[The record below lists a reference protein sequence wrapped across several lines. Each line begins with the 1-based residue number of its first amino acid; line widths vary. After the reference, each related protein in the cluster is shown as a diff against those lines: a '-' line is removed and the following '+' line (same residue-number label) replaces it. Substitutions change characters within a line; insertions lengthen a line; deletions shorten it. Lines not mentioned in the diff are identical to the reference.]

1 MTYFYEIQNPLDQF
15 TIRDFIS
22 LDAPILGDIH
32 LSLTNITLY
41 MLIAFFIILLINIMV
56 NKYATY
62 VHFN

>member
-22 LDAPILGDIH
+22 LDAPILGNIH

-56 NKYATY
+56 NKYAAY
-62 VHFN
+62 IHFN